1 MSNQKKY
8 YESQS
13 ENCWDRQKIEFEAK
27 LEELRQAK
35 DDLAQRKQSILSPKH
50 AELVKHKTIEG
61 MQALLVLKEEENYQL
76 HSILKSEKEI
86 NKGLSS
92 EVESLKKR
100 VSDLDSNLNIKQ
112 HECIEL
118 QKSLSKYFNSMT
130 ILKANLNTWIEV
142 PSSSRLSS
150 GLTSPRQNSN
160 LSAIKSENLELR
172 SKLELLEKAIQSRD
186 QELEKLKKSEN
197 RNDILYEYLKSARS
211 SEIPQ
216 STLTKE
222 KDSKNS
228 KQTQNMFEYGE
239 DSEEQALK
247 AKINELVIENERLR
261 QTCQDSD
268 DKTKGHQRLKSCQS
282 PLMNTNLEE
291 YEYNLKILK
300 ENNQLLAEKIKNL
313 EQEKVKIIQDYK
325 NEEKL
330 TALEI
335 SSIIINSYT
344 KKDNQVKVEENLCKL
359 WTTYE
364 SVFSV
369 IYK

>member
-13 ENCWDRQKIEFEAK
+13 SNCWDRQKIEFEAK

-35 DDLAQRKQSILSPKH
+35 DELVQKKQSILSPKH

-61 MQALLVLKEEENYQL
+61 MQALVVLKEEENSQL
-76 HSILKSEKEI
+76 HSVLKTEKEI
-86 NKGLSS
+86 NKGLAD
-92 EVESLKKR
+92 EVECLKKR
-100 VSDLDSNLNIKQ
+100 VTELDSNLNIKQ
-112 HECIEL
+112 LQCIEL
-118 QKSLSKYFNSMT
+118 QKSLSKYYNSMT

-142 PSSSRLSS
+142 PSSSRMHS
-150 GLTSPRQNSN
+150 GLTSPRQNTE
-160 LSAIKSENLELR
+160 LSAIKSENQELK
-172 SKLELLEKAIQSRD
+172 SKLESLEKVILSRD
-186 QELEKLKKSEN
+186 QELEKLIKTEN

-216 STLTKE
+216 NTHNKE
-222 KDSKNS
+222 KDSKQCKNL
-228 KQTQNMFEYGE
+228 FDYGE
-239 DSEEQALK
+239 DSEEEVLK
-247 AKINELVIENERLR
+247 GKIHELVKENERLK
-261 QTCQDSD
+261 QICLDFD

-282 PLMNTNLEE
+282 PLMNTHFEE

-300 ENNQLLAEKIKNL
+300 ENNNLLSEKIKNL
-313 EQEKVKIIQDYK
+313 EQEKLKIIQDYK

-335 SSIIINSYT
+335 SSIITNSYS
-344 KKDNQVKVEENLCKL
+344 KKENQITIEANLCKL
-359 WTTYE
+359 WTTHD